1 MALNIFKEIRNLK
14 NLEHKYKLMIFD
26 GFLTTA
32 KIIENFW
39 GKPALNQ
46 VGGVI
51 FLLRWITNKGIRAL
65 S

>member
-14 NLEHKYKLMIFD
+14 ILEHKYKSMIFD
-26 GFLTTA
+26 GFLTTE
-32 KIIENFW
+32 KIIEDFW

-51 FLLRWITNKGIRAL
+51 FLLRWITNKGIRAR